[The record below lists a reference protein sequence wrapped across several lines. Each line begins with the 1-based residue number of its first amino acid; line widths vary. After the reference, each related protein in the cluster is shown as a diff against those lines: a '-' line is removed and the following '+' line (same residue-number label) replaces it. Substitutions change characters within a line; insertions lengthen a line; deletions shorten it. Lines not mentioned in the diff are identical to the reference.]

1 MKKEM
6 MKKFESGQ
14 AIILI
19 AVAVVGL
26 LGMTALAVD
35 GSMVYSDR
43 NSLQGTADNTVM
55 SAAAA
60 GAIELDKQGVFTMDY
75 SCDDAGVIASMVA
88 ARDAAIARAA
98 TNGVELDAD
107 ISDGNGVQ
115 VTCSV
120 VKVEGYYDRYFDVA
134 VKITNSTKTAFTKVL
149 FPKGIANQVEAASRV
164 RPRRTLANGNAIASL
179 GSEHCNGG
187 ITMNGTVDVFVYDGG
202 IYSNY
207 CLQVMGNVDVNLIV
221 DYGGISYVAFYTN
234 TGNTSV
240 NPTPQQVDES
250 IPVVEIPTPDCAS
263 LTNYGAFSQ
272 TSAGSNGTINPGRFS
287 SIKLS
292 GGTLTMNPGLYC
304 VSGAFTVS
312 GSPTLKVA
320 GDKDDTSG
328 VTIYM
333 PAGSMSLSGNAKILL
348 RAPSVNQPPA
358 LKGMLLFA
366 PLSNTNT
373 MTITGNVNSFIR
385 GTIYV
390 PGAPIVVQ
398 GNGNAEGWYSEL
410 IGENVQLGGN
420 ANLVIHATSDF
431 NYSRPPMVELLK

>member
-60 GAIELDKQGVFTMDY
+60 GAIELDNQGVFTMGY
-75 SCDDAGVIASMVA
+75 SCDDEEVIAAMVA

-98 TNGVELDAD
+98 TNGVTLDAD

-115 VTCSV
+115 VSCSV

-134 VKITNSTKTAFTKVL
+134 VKITDYTETAFTKVL
-149 FPKGIANQVEAASRV
+149 FPEGIANQVEAASRI

-179 GSEHCNGG
+179 GNDHCNGG

-207 CLQVMGNVDVNLIV
+207 CLQVKGTVDVNLIV

-234 TGNTSV
+234 VGNTTV
-240 NPTPQQVDES
+240 NPPPQQVEES
-250 IPVVEIPTPDCAS
+250 IPVVDIPTPDCAS
-263 LTNYGAFSQ
+263 LTSYGAYST
-272 TSAGSNGTINPGRFS
+272 TSGGTINPGRYS
-287 SIKLS
+287 SIKQS
-292 GGTLTMNPGLYC
+292 GGGTLTMNPGLYC

-320 GDKDDTSG
+320 GDKDDSSG

-333 PAGSMSLSGNAKILL
+333 SGGALSLSGTATILL

-390 PGAPIVVQ
+390 PGASLVVQ

-410 IGENVQLGGN
+410 IGENVQLGGT
-420 ANLVIHATSDF
+420 ANLVIHATSDY

>member
-43 NSLQGTADNTVM
+43 NSLQGTADNTAM

-60 GAIELDKQGVFTMDY
+60 GAIELDNQGVFAMGY
-75 SCDDAGVIASMVA
+75 SCDDAEVIASMVA
-88 ARDAAIARAA
+88 ARDAAISRAA
-98 TNGVELDAD
+98 TNGVTLDAD

-115 VTCSV
+115 VTCAV
-120 VKVEGYYDRYFDVA
+120 EQVEGYYDRYFDVA
-134 VKITNSTKTAFTKVL
+134 VKITDTTETAFTKVL
-149 FPKGIANQVEAASRV
+149 FPQGIANTVEAASRI
-164 RPRRTLANGNAIASL
+164 RPRRTLANGNALASL
-179 GSEHCNGG
+179 GTEHCNGG
-187 ITMNGTVDVFVYDGG
+187 ITMNGTVNVTIYDGG

-207 CLQVMGNVDVNLIV
+207 CLQVKGNVDVNLVV
-221 DYGGISYVAFYTN
+221 DYGNISYVSFYTN
-234 TGNTSV
+234 TGNTTV
-240 NPTPQQVDES
+240 NPTPIQVTES
-250 IPVVEIPTPDCAS
+250 IPVVDIPTPDCAS
-263 LTNYGAFSQ
+263 LTNYGAFTT
-272 TSAGSNGTINPGRFS
+272 TSGGTINPGRYS
-287 SIKLS
+287 SIKQS
-292 GGTLTMNPGLYC
+292 GSGTLTMNPGLYC
-304 VSGAFTVS
+304 VSGAFTIT

-320 GDKDDTSG
+320 GNKDDSSG

-333 PAGSMSLSGNAKILL
+333 SAGALSLSGSATILL

-358 LKGMLLFA
+358 LKGMLLFS
-366 PLSNTNT
+366 PLSNIST
-373 MTITGNVNSFIR
+373 MSITGNVNSFIR
-385 GTIYV
+385 GSIYV
-390 PGAPIVVQ
+390 PGAPIVVS

-410 IGENVQLGGN
+410 VGENIQLGGT
-420 ANLVIHATSDF
+420 ADLVIHATTDY

>member
-43 NSLQGTADNTVM
+43 NSLQGTADNTAM

-60 GAIELDKQGVFTMDY
+60 GAIELDNQGVFAMGY
-75 SCDDAGVIASMVA
+75 SCDDTEVIASMVA

-98 TNGVELDAD
+98 TNGVTLDAD

-115 VTCSV
+115 VTCAV
-120 VKVEGYYDRYFDVA
+120 VQVEGYYDRYFDVA
-134 VKITNSTKTAFTKVL
+134 VKITNSTETAFTKVL
-149 FPKGIANQVEAASRV
+149 FPQGIANTVEAASRI
-164 RPRRTLANGNAIASL
+164 RPRRTLANGNALASL
-179 GSEHCNGG
+179 GTEHCNGG
-187 ITMNGTVDVFVYDGG
+187 ITMNGTVNVTIYDGG

-207 CLQVMGNVDVNLIV
+207 CLQVKGTVDVNLVV
-221 DYGGISYVAFYTN
+221 DYGNISYVAFYTN
-234 TGNTSV
+234 TGNTVV
-240 NPTPQQVDES
+240 NPTPVQVTES
-250 IPVVEIPTPDCAS
+250 IPVIDIPTPDCAS
-263 LTNYGAFSQ
+263 MASYGAV
-272 TSAGSNGTINPGRFS
+272 SNSGTKTINPGRYT
-287 SIKLS
+287 SITAT

-304 VSGAFTVS
+304 VSGAFKVS
-312 GSPTLKVA
+312 GNSVVMVSGAQT
-320 GDKDDTSG
+320 DSSG

-333 PAGSMSLSGNAKILL
+333 SAGGMTLSGSSTLLL

-366 PLSNTNT
+366 PLTNIST
-373 MTITGNVNSFIR
+373 MTITGNAASFIR

-390 PGAPIVVQ
+390 PGAPLVIQ
-398 GNGNAEGWYSEL
+398 GNGNVEGWYTEL
-410 IGENVQLGGN
+410 VGENISLGGT
-420 ANLVIHATSDF
+420 ADLVIHASSDY